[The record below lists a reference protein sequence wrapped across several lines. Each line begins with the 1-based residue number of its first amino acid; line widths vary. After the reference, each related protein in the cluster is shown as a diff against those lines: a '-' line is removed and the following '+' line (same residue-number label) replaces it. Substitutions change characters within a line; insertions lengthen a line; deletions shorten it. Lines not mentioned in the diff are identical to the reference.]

1 MKKKLIQS
9 FQAQTD
15 EGNREIVFLANSGNV
30 MASGEQLD
38 LSTVSV
44 RDPETKELVLVK
56 DLKESDRKNF
66 VPLMA
71 NHSRDVFDKVGQVN
85 GLWLSAKGLMAR
97 AKIAHTEKG
106 DQILTLAHDDM
117 LDTFSVTVAFDDR
130 QGTASIENGQLL
142 EISVVWLGNDE
153 TTELESVNSRK
164 ETEMATK
171 ISENMTAKEADDLMA
186 RLDELKE
193 AVGAMREDSDEP
205 TNEGEPENISA
216 NETEAEATET
226 AETPK
231 QEQPA
236 VAQNARRV
244 AINRRVSQNVT
255 VKSNGKAYLDSKQAL
270 ADFSRS
276 IVNNHRRGAG
286 AVMADFARTTRK
298 YGLNG
303 DVLPTAIQ
311 QIFFKT
317 WTDSDSVL
325 STFRTANTRQL
336 DLYAYTDG
344 SENGEGIRAKG
355 HKKGEVKQDQD
366 VDIIS
371 RTVRVKGIYKKLPI
385 DLQDLIDDTTGE
397 LTRFRAEELAGRV
410 ANEIAVGAILGDG
423 RSAASPDLRV
433 FDGTRGLYSMA
444 ADIKAS
450 ATPATNK
457 FQAAVATE
465 LTAEAGESLWQ
476 SCVRALGAIRTAGR
490 KVLILPFGSVTE
502 ILLAKDANGTPIFY
516 PGTGIDQIFPNT
528 RIFEMDEMV
537 GNDYL
542 AIAYADQAYTL
553 AGEPNARVFTDFDI
567 TTNRDVMEVVRYV
580 GGSLGSA
587 SARKIAAGIK
597 AAGE

>member
-56 DLKESDRKNF
+56 DLKESDHKNF

-130 QGTASIENGQLL
+130 QGTANIENGQLL

-193 AVGAMREDSDEP
+193 AVGAMREDSDDA
-205 TNEGEPENISA
+205 TDEGEPENISA
-216 NETEAEATET
+216 NEAEAET
-226 AETPK
+226 AEAPK
-231 QEQPA
+231 PEQPA

-276 IVNNHRRGAG
+276 IVNNHRRGAN

-303 DVLPTAIQ
+303 EVLPTAIQ

-317 WTDSDSVL
+317 WTDSDSIL
-325 STFRTANTRQL
+325 STFRTANTP
-336 DLYAYTDG
+336 
-344 SENGEGIRAKG
+344 
-355 HKKGEVKQDQD
+355 
-366 VDIIS
+366 
-371 RTVRVKGIYKKLPI
+371 TVRH
-385 DLQDLIDDTTGE
+385 
-397 LTRFRAEELAGRV
+397 
-410 ANEIAVGAILGDG
+410 
-423 RSAASPDLRV
+423 LRLH
-433 FDGTRGLYSMA
+433 RRLR
-444 ADIKAS
+444 
-450 ATPATNK
+450 
-457 FQAAVATE
+457 E
-465 LTAEAGESLWQ
+465 WRRH
-476 SCVRALGAIRTAGR
+476 SC
-490 KVLILPFGSVTE
+490 
-502 ILLAKDANGTPIFY
+502 
-516 PGTGIDQIFPNT
+516 
-528 RIFEMDEMV
+528 
-537 GNDYL
+537 
-542 AIAYADQAYTL
+542 
-553 AGEPNARVFTDFDI
+553 
-567 TTNRDVMEVVRYV
+567 
-580 GGSLGSA
+580 
-587 SARKIAAGIK
+587 
-597 AAGE
+597 

>member
-30 MASGEQLD
+30 MASGEQVELD
-38 LSTVSV
+38 SMTV
-44 RDPETKELVLVK
+44 RDPDTKELVLVK

-85 GLWLSAKGLMAR
+85 GLWLSDKGLMAR
-97 AKIAHTEKG
+97 AKIAHTDKG

-117 LDTFSVTVAFDDR
+117 LDTFSVTVQFDDAG
-130 QGTASIENGQLL
+130 GTALIKDSQLL

-164 ETEMATK
+164 EPEMAKK
-171 ISENMTAKEADDLMA
+171 ISENMTGKEADDLLA
-186 RLDELKE
+186 RLDEIKE
-193 AVGAMREDSDEP
+193 AVGAMREDSDEE
-205 TNEGEPENISA
+205 TTQEGEPENVSV
-216 NETEAEATET
+216 NEAETT
-226 AETPK
+226 ETPK
-231 QEQPA
+231 VEQPA
-236 VAQNARRV
+236 VAENARRV
-244 AINRRVSQNVT
+244 SVNRRVSQNVS
-255 VKSNGKAYLDSKQAL
+255 VQSNGKVYLDSKQAL

-276 IVNNHRRGAG
+276 IVNNHRRGAD

-317 WTDSDSVL
+317 WTDSDSIL
-325 STFRTANTRQL
+325 STFRNANTRQL
-336 DLYAYTDG
+336 DLYAFTDG
-344 SENGEGIRAKG
+344 SDNGEGIRAKG

-410 ANEIAVGAILGDG
+410 ANEIALGAILGDG
-423 RSAASPDLRV
+423 RSTGSPDLRV

-450 ATPATNK
+450 ATPTTNK

-465 LTAEAGESLWQ
+465 LTAETGESLWE

-490 KVLILPFGSVTE
+490 KVLILPFGAVTQ
-502 ILLAKDANGTPIFY
+502 ILLAKNTSGTPLFY

-528 RIFEMDEMV
+528 RVFEMDEMV
-537 GNDYL
+537 GADYL
-542 AIAYADQAYTL
+542 AIAYAEGAYTL
-553 AGEPNARVFTDFDI
+553 IGEPNARVYTDFDI

-580 GGSLGSA
+580 GGSLGS
-587 SARKIAAGIK
+587 SNARKIAAGIK